1 MNQTHIDWAAR
12 HNIHQFNPNNTTW
25 FDLPRCIVK
34 QPLELVATK
43 TSINMADLNTG
54 SRNIVREEHEDLP
67 TPNVPG
73 AFPGESNK
81 SSSALSANI
90 VVPQTQPV
98 ISGEPAHLGR
108 DTASPRSATH
118 PGQDA
123 PIVTS
128 INDQSPSAYT
138 AHASHPTGGIQPS
151 LKKVDDEMLASA
163 AEEQVLEQ
171 VACPIEARP
180 ADKQAKVDAIHDN
193 KDTVTAGELAQ
204 EIAASATSAAA
215 AAAKAAQEAAAW
227 ATNKAVENYPAARD
241 TTLDAAAAAGE
252 TTQSAVQ
259 NAASALPD
267 SVKNA
272 LGTTTTAATGNAD
285 ANPPLEKVAPGVPAA
300 VQASL
305 ERAGESPEAAANP
318 EAVQD
323 KQTLESQLLTIAKA
337 AGVDTEEEQNALK
350 GTPPSTTSDIPAH
363 KGAGTV
369 AAVGALAGGAAA
381 VSHHQQKPSQPN
393 MPQRAESTDYV
404 KILGTETIRH
414 QIHASDNSTPGQ
426 SGTPTH
432 PLSQSQNAGNASG
445 TGVGAVQR
453 SPAHGGGPAG
463 GAPEHRSAVAAPGH
477 LGSQAHDDMPASL
490 QAKQRHDSSPSTIQS
505 NAAAISSAAA
515 AGGIGHGLSTFSHR
529 AEEPTQNQSHSEHP
543 RSTGTAAQ
551 APGHGIPTRR
561 QPSPP
566 SYGQSQDSAQNYSL
580 SSGADSGI
588 SSGRQYTNPHSGV
601 DSRISGR
608 NEEQPI
614 NVEYNKLGSG
624 TVSGVADPHSNTK

>member
-1 MNQTHIDWAAR
+1 
-12 HNIHQFNPNNTTW
+12 
-25 FDLPRCIVK
+25 
-34 QPLELVATK
+34 
-43 TSINMADLNTG
+43 MADLNTG
-54 SRNIVREEHEDLP
+54 TRNIVREDPP

-98 ISGEPAHLGR
+98 ITGEAPQPGR
-108 DTASPRSATH
+108 DTASPRSATR

-128 INDQSPSAYT
+128 INDRSPSDYT
-138 AHASHPTGGIQPS
+138 SHTSHPTDGIQPS
-151 LKKVDDEMLASA
+151 LKKTDEEILASA

-180 ADKQAKVDAIHDN
+180 ADKQAQVDAALNKNDN
-193 KDTVTAGELAQ
+193 QDTVTAGEFVQ
-204 EIAASATSAAA
+204 EIAVTATSAAA

-241 TTLDAAAAAGE
+241 TTLDAAATAGE

-272 LGTTTTAATGNAD
+272 LGTTTTAATGSAD
-285 ANPPLEKVAPGVPAA
+285 ANPALEKAAPGVPAT
-300 VQASL
+300 VQSSL
-305 ERAGESPEAAANP
+305 ERSGESPEAAANP

-323 KQTLESQLLTIAKA
+323 KQILESQLLTIAKA

-350 GTPPSTTSDIPAH
+350 GTPSSATDEIPAS

-381 VSHHQQKPSQPN
+381 ASHHQQEPSQPH

-414 QIHASDNSTPGQ
+414 QIHASDNDVPRQ
-426 SGTPTH
+426 SLGSAH
-432 PLSQSQNAGNASG
+432 PLSQSQNAGNVPG
-445 TGVGAVQR
+445 TGVGSVQR
-453 SPAHGGGPAG
+453 SPAHGGGPASG
-463 GAPEHRSAVAAPGH
+463 VPEHRSAVPAPGH
-477 LGSQAHDDMPASL
+477 PESQAHHDMPTSL
-490 QAKQRHDSSPSTIQS
+490 QAKQRHDSSPSTIQGD
-505 NAAAISSAAA
+505 AAAIGSAVA

-529 AEEPTQNQSHSEHP
+529 AEDPTQNPSHVEHP

-551 APGHGIPTRR
+551 APGHGVPTRR
-561 QPSPP
+561 EPSPP
-566 SYGQSQDSAQNYSL
+566 SYGQSQDSTQNYSL
-580 SSGADSGI
+580 SSGPNPGI
-588 SSGRQYTNPHSGV
+588 SGHHGSGSRQYTNPHPGV
-601 DSRISGR
+601 DSKISGR
-608 NEEQPI
+608 KEEESVNI
-614 NVEYNKLGSG
+614 EYNKLGSG
-624 TVSGVADPHSNTK
+624 TVSGVANPHSNTE

>member
-1 MNQTHIDWAAR
+1 
-12 HNIHQFNPNNTTW
+12 
-25 FDLPRCIVK
+25 
-34 QPLELVATK
+34 
-43 TSINMADLNTG
+43 MADLNTG
-54 SRNIVREEHEDLP
+54 TRNIVREDPLREDPP
-67 TPNVPG
+67 TPSVPG
-73 AFPGESNK
+73 AFPGEPNK

-98 ISGEPAHLGR
+98 ISGEAPQPGR

-128 INDQSPSAYT
+128 INDQSPSAYNSHT
-138 AHASHPTGGIQPS
+138 SHPTDGIQPS
-151 LKKVDDEMLASA
+151 LKKTDDEILASA

-180 ADKQAKVDAIHDN
+180 EDKQAQVDSILNENNNHG
-193 KDTVTAGELAQ
+193 TVTAAELAQ

-241 TTLDAAAAAGE
+241 TTLDAAATAGE

-259 NAASALPD
+259 NAASVLPD

-272 LGTTTTAATGNAD
+272 LGTTATAATGHAD
-285 ANPPLEKVAPGVPAA
+285 ANPPLEKVAPGVPAT
-300 VQASL
+300 VQSSL

-323 KQTLESQLLTIAKA
+323 KQILESQLLTIAKA

-350 GTPPSTTSDIPAH
+350 GTPSSTTDDTPAH

-381 VSHHQQKPSQPN
+381 ASHHQQGPSQPH

-414 QIHASDNSTPGQ
+414 QIHASNNTTPRQPTTSTH
-426 SGTPTH
+426 S
-432 PLSQSQNAGNASG
+432 LSQSPNAGNTPG

-463 GAPEHRSAVAAPGH
+463 GAPEYRSAVPASDH
-477 LGSQAHDDMPASL
+477 RGSQPHDDMPTSL
-490 QAKQRHDSSPSTIQS
+490 QAKQRHDDSPSTIQD
-505 NAAAISSAAA
+505 NAAALGSAVA

-529 AEEPTQNQSHSEHP
+529 AEDPTQNQSYREHP

-551 APGHGIPTRR
+551 APGHGVPTHR

-588 SSGRQYTNPHSGV
+588 SGQHGAGSRQYTNPHSGA

-608 NEEQPI
+608 NEEEPI

-624 TVSGVADPHSNTK
+624 TVSGVANPHSNTK

>member
-1 MNQTHIDWAAR
+1 
-12 HNIHQFNPNNTTW
+12 
-25 FDLPRCIVK
+25 
-34 QPLELVATK
+34 
-43 TSINMADLNTG
+43 MADLNTG
-54 SRNIVREEHEDLP
+54 SRNIVREEHEELP

-98 ISGEPAHLGR
+98 ISGEPPQLGR
-108 DTASPRSATH
+108 DTASPRSATR

-138 AHASHPTGGIQPS
+138 SYTSHPTGGIQPS
-151 LKKVDDEMLASA
+151 LKKADEEILASA

-180 ADKQAKVDAIHDN
+180 ADKQAKVDAMQDN
-193 KDTVTAGELAQ
+193 QDTVTAGELAQ

-227 ATNKAVENYPAARD
+227 ATNKAIENYPAAKD
-241 TTLDAAAAAGE
+241 TTLDAAATAGE

-259 NAASALPD
+259 NAASALPE

-285 ANPPLEKVAPGVPAA
+285 ANPPLEKAAPGVPAT
-300 VQASL
+300 VQSSL
-305 ERAGESPEAAANP
+305 EQAGESPEAAANP
-318 EAVQD
+318 AAVQD
-323 KQTLESQLLTIAKA
+323 KQILESQLLTIAKA

-350 GTPPSTTSDIPAH
+350 RTPPSTTDNTPVH
-363 KGAGTV
+363 KGADTV

-381 VSHHQQKPSQPN
+381 ASHHHQQEPSQPH

-414 QIHASDNSTPGQ
+414 QIHASDNSTPRQ
-426 SGTPTH
+426 STTSTH
-432 PLSQSQNAGNASG
+432 PLSQNQNAGNASG
-445 TGVGAVQR
+445 TGVGSVQR

-463 GAPEHRSAVAAPGH
+463 GAPEHRSAVPASGH
-477 LGSQAHDDMPASL
+477 FGSQAHEDMPASL
-490 QAKQRHDSSPSTIQS
+490 QAKQRHDDSPSTMQE
-505 NAAAISSAAA
+505 NAAIIGSAAA

-529 AEEPTQNQSHSEHP
+529 AEDPTQNQSHSEHP
-543 RSTGTAAQ
+543 RSTGTADQ
-551 APGHGIPTRR
+551 APGHGVPTHRH
-561 QPSPP
+561 PSPP

-588 SSGRQYTNPHSGV
+588 SGHASGRQYNNPHSGV
-601 DSRISGR
+601 HSSFSGR
-608 NEEQPI
+608 SEEQPI

-624 TVSGVADPHSNTK
+624 TVSGVAGPHSNSK